1 MTLQINKIESSS
13 VGDGSR
19 AGYELPDTAD
29 TNTTRQFFADR
40 INELVTEVNNLK
52 GDLRDNKSQLERQ
65 SSRNIEIIGIFS
77 AVLALLIIDTSIIKS
92 VVSFLAAILLIAG
105 MTASLAIFLILTHEF
120 FDPQAGTRKIGKYFW
135 IPFSVLIIL
144 IIVGLVTYG
153 WNNKLIIVSGSSS
166 QTATSMSP

>member
-1 MTLQINKIESSS
+1 MTVQINKIENSS
-13 VGDGSR
+13 VGDGSH
-19 AGYELPDTAD
+19 AGHELSDTAD

-52 GDLRDNKSQLERQ
+52 GDLQDNKSQLERQ

-120 FDPQAGTRKIGKYFW
+120 FDPQAGARKIGKYFW
-135 IPFSVLIIL
+135 IPFSVLIVL
-144 IIVGLVTYG
+144 IIVGLITYS
-153 WNNKLIIVSGSSS
+153 WSNKLIIVNGGVS
-166 QTATSMSP
+166 QMSTSTSQ